1 MATVVSQAPGSHASP
16 ASPLLDVRSLTTT
29 ITLRRGIVTPVDH
42 VSFSVLPGEAFGLVG
57 ESGCGKTLTAL
68 SIMRLVAPPFRISA
82 GRIALAGRD
91 LLALPESQMRQV
103 RGQEVS
109 MVFQEPMT
117 SLDPSFTIGKQ
128 ITETIHAHRRVT
140 AVEARR
146 RAVEMLE
153 RVGIAQAARRL
164 DSYPH
169 QFSGGMRQRVLIA
182 IALAL
187 GPKLLIADEPTT
199 ALDVTLQAQILD
211 LILSLQRESGLSML
225 LITHDLGVI
234 AEVANRVA
242 VMYAG
247 EIVETGPVRALFS
260 SPRHPYTQGLL
271 ESVASRGTDEE
282 SLKVIEGRVPD
293 LTHLPPGCRFA
304 PRCSNEIDRCRREHP
319 RLEPDGAGRQLRCF
333 NPVGHAP
340 AGIHNWS
347 GQ

>member
-1 MATVVSQAPGSHASP
+1 MVAAISQAANPNASP

-29 ITLRRGIVTPVDH
+29 IKLRRGVITPVDD
-42 VSFSVLPGEAFGLVG
+42 VSFSVTPGEVFGLVG
-57 ESGCGKTLTAL
+57 ESGSGKTITAL
-68 SIMRLVAPPFRISA
+68 SIMRLVAPPLRISS
-82 GRIALAGRD
+82 GRVELAGRD
-91 LLALPESQMRQV
+91 LLSLPESQMRQV

-117 SLDPSFTIGKQ
+117 SLDPSFTIGRQ
-128 ITETIHAHRRVT
+128 ITETIHAHRNVT
-140 AVEARR
+140 NEEARR

-153 RVGIAQAARRL
+153 RVGIPQGADRL
-164 DSYPH
+164 QNYPH
-169 QFSGGMRQRVLIA
+169 QFSGGMRQRVMIA

-187 GPKLLIADEPTT
+187 EPKLLIADEPTT

-211 LILSLQRESGLSML
+211 LILSLQRESGLSMI

-260 SPRHPYTQGLL
+260 HPRHPYTRGLL
-271 ESVASRGTDEE
+271 DSVASRGSDDEN
-282 SLKVIEGRVPD
+282 LKVIPGRVPE

-304 PRCSNEIDRCRREHP
+304 PRCSNVLDRCWRERP
-319 RLEPDGAGRQLRCF
+319 RLEPDGAGRELRCF
-333 NPVGHAP
+333 NPVSP
-340 AGIHNWS
+340 AT
-347 GQ
+347 QPE

>member
-1 MATVVSQAPGSHASP
+1 MVATVSSVLGAAASL
-16 ASPLLDVRSLTTT
+16 ADPLLDVRSLTTR
-29 ITLRRGIVTPVDH
+29 IKLRRGIVTPVDD
-42 VSFSVLPGEAFGLVG
+42 VSFSVLPGEVFGLVG
-57 ESGCGKTLTAL
+57 ESGSGKTITAL
-68 SIMRLVAPPFRISA
+68 SIMRLIAPPLRISA
-82 GRIALAGRD
+82 GRVALSGRD

-128 ITETIHAHRRVT
+128 IVETIHAHRKVT
-140 AVEARR
+140 AAEARR

-153 RVGIAQAARRL
+153 RVGIPQPARRL
-164 DSYPH
+164 ASYPH
-169 QFSGGMRQRVLIA
+169 QFSGGMRQRVMIA

-187 GPKLLIADEPTT
+187 GPRLLIADEPTT

-247 EIVETGPVRALFS
+247 EIVETGPVRALFN

-271 ESVASRGTDEE
+271 DSVASRGSDEE
-282 SLKVIEGRVPD
+282 SLKVIPGRVPE

-304 PRCSNEIDRCRREHP
+304 PRCTNAIDRCRHERP
-319 RLEPDGAGRQLRCF
+319 RLEPDGAGRALRCF
-333 NPVGHAP
+333 NPVGPAP
-340 AGIHNWS
+340 S
-347 GQ
+347 GLPSEGVP